1 MKQDTDRRILKL
13 LEEKRSLS
21 ARETA
26 ERLGISGASI
36 RRAFRR
42 LAELGEV
49 HRIHGRIEALNR
61 GMDPAYPFF
70 LRMQWFTKEKEALAA
85 RTVPLLA
92 GCRSVFIDGGT
103 TTAHLG
109 MMLRD
114 SSLRIITNSL
124 ALNDVLSNGT
134 TAESGPEVILTGG
147 RVNRKSAIL
156 LGPEAESS
164 LDHFH
169 ADAAVISGSALD
181 GRFLYDN
188 MEEAA
193 AIQRKMIANSDRV
206 IVIAD
211 ASKFGQTAPS
221 AVVPVEKL
229 SLIVTNFISENY
241 RIVQELKRKGIEFSF
256 CTSAEF
262 RENTP
267 RAEAGGVSHLPQSS
281 RRSDA
286 RLFHGNAC
294 RPPHRPSS
302 RDRLPEG
309 HA

>member
-1 MKQDTDRRILKL
+1 
-13 LEEKRSLS
+13 
-21 ARETA
+21 
-26 ERLGISGASI
+26 
-36 RRAFRR
+36 
-42 LAELGEV
+42 
-49 HRIHGRIEALNR
+49 
-61 GMDPAYPFF
+61 MDPAYPFF
-70 LRMQWFTKEKEALAA
+70 LRMQWFTKEKEALAT

-92 GCRSVFIDGGT
+92 DCRSVFIDGGT

-109 MMLRD
+109 MMLRN

-124 ALNDVLSNGT
+124 AFNDVLSNGT
-134 TAESGPEVILTGG
+134 AAESGPEVILTGG

-181 GRFLYDN
+181 DRFLYDN

-286 RLFHGNAC
+286 HLFH
-294 RPPHRPSS
+294 
-302 RDRLPEG
+302 
-309 HA
+309 